1 MSLFSRILGR
11 NSTYVLGIVVAA
23 FVIDRTVEIGAE
35 YVWKTANKGVSIHF
49 KRSLMFWNG
58 ENHEYF
64 HWLDVFSFYLFP
76 CVIETQLT
84 FEEIKDKFTE

>member
-1 MSLFSRILGR
+1 MSFFSRILGR

-49 KRSLMFWNG
+49 KRSFMSWNG
-58 ENHEYF
+58 GNHEC
-64 HWLDVFSFYLFP
+64 SFYLFP
-76 CVIETQLT
+76 CFIETQLT